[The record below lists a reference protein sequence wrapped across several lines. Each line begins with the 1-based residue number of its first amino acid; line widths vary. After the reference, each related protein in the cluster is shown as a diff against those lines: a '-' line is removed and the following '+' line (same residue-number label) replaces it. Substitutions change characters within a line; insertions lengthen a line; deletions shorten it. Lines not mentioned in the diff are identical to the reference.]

1 MRFRIDLKIFI
12 FIILFYF
19 TKQIQIY
26 GFIMFFAFIHE
37 LGHLLCGILLGMKPE
52 KLEII
57 PFGLSVSFR
66 IKPQE
71 YNKKIKKGNM
81 FEIKKIIVAI
91 AGPLI
96 NLIMILIIYNLNL
109 DIEKK
114 LVLIYSNFLL
124 FIFNL
129 LPIYPLDGGRIIKGI
144 FHIIF
149 GKRNAEKYMNYISLI
164 SVIIFTAFSS
174 ILILYIENISI
185 FLISLF
191 LLCIVIQENKKYK
204 KREAIYK
211 KILESKVI

>member
-12 FIILFYF
+12 LIILFYF
-19 TKQIQIY
+19 TKQIEIY

-57 PFGLSVSFR
+57 PFGLSVSFK
-66 IKPQE
+66 IKAKE
-71 YNKKIKKGNM
+71 YNKKIRKGNM

-91 AGPLI
+91 AGPLL
-96 NLIMILIIYNLNL
+96 NLLIILIIYNLKL

-114 LVLIYSNFLL
+114 LILIYSNFLL

-129 LPIYPLDGGRIIKGI
+129 LPIYPLDGGRILKGI
-144 FHIIF
+144 FHIMF
-149 GKRNAEKYMNYISLI
+149 GKRKAEKYINYISLT
-164 SVIIFTAFSS
+164 SVFILTAFAS

-191 LLCIVIQENKKYK
+191 LLYIVIQENKKYK
-204 KREAIYK
+204 RREDIYE
-211 KILESKVI
+211 KILENRII

>member
-26 GFIMFFAFIHE
+26 GFIMFFACIHE

-66 IKPQE
+66 IKAQE
-71 YNKKIKKGNM
+71 YNKKIKKANI
-81 FEIKKIIVAI
+81 FEIKKIIVAV

-109 DIEKK
+109 EIEKK

-144 FHIIF
+144 FHIMF
-149 GKRNAEKYMNYISLI
+149 GKRKAEKYINYISLA
-164 SVIIFTAFSS
+164 SVLILTAFAS
-174 ILILYIENISI
+174 ILILYMENISI

-191 LLCIVIQENKKYK
+191 LLYLVIQENKKF
-204 KREAIYK
+204 KRKEMIYK
-211 KILESKVI
+211 KILENRMI

>member
-26 GFIMFFAFIHE
+26 AFIMFFAFIHE
-37 LGHLLCGILLGMKPE
+37 LGHLLCGISLGMRPE

-66 IKPQE
+66 IKAKE

-91 AGPLI
+91 AGPLV

-124 FIFNL
+124 FVFNL

-149 GKRNAEKYMNYISLI
+149 GKRKSEKYINYISLI
-164 SVIIFTAFSS
+164 SVIIFTAFASV
-174 ILILYIENISI
+174 LILYIENISI

-211 KILESKVI
+211 KILESNIV